1 MTNIVI
7 NILIFLVIAM
17 GLVVIF
23 LAINTIKAL
32 QEARRYKKIIA
43 DLEDQLLQ
51 LHRIFMESGKNEK

>member
-1 MTNIVI
+1 MTNVLI
-7 NILIFLVIAM
+7 NILLFLFIAM
-17 GLVVIF
+17 GLVMIF

>member
-1 MTNIVI
+1 MTNVLI
-7 NILIFLVIAM
+7 NILLFLVIAM